1 MKSLYPFLGLAL
13 FLTSCASTSRLAA
26 NAFGAAGGAAL
37 GHGLSDGD
45 PYLTAAGA
53 AGGLLAGEAFNR
65 VQDRQAA
72 KVFTEGYDLGR
83 SDAVKQQYWLLV
95 DRQRPNADPFGGT
108 GLFNFPL
115 PDRMPDGTRFHPGST
130 RTLRIGESSHD

>member
-1 MKSLYPFLGLAL
+1 MKSISLSIGLVL
-13 FLTSCASTSRLAA
+13 LLSSCASTSRLVT

-53 AGGLLAGEAFNR
+53 AGGLLAGEAFNH
-65 VQDRQAA
+65 VQDKKVK
-72 KVFTEGYDLGR
+72 KVFTEGYDKGR

-95 DRQRPNADPFGGT
+95 DRQRADSDFLGDT
-108 GLFNFPL
+108 GLFDFPL
-115 PDRMPDGTRFHPGST
+115 PERMPDGTLFHPGST
-130 RTLRIGESSHD
+130 RTLRIDE

>member
-1 MKSLYPFLGLAL
+1 MKLILTSIGLAL
-13 FLTSCASTSRLAA
+13 LLSSCASTSRLVT

-53 AGGLLAGEAFNR
+53 AGGLLVGEALNHA
-65 VQDRQAA
+65 QDKKTK
-72 KVFTEGYDLGR
+72 KVFTEGYDKGR

-95 DRQRPNADPFGGT
+95 DRQRADADPFGGDI
-108 GLFNFPL
+108 GLFDFPL
-115 PDRMPDGTRFHPGST
+115 PDRMPDGTLFHPGAT
-130 RTLRIGESSHD
+130 RTLRIGE